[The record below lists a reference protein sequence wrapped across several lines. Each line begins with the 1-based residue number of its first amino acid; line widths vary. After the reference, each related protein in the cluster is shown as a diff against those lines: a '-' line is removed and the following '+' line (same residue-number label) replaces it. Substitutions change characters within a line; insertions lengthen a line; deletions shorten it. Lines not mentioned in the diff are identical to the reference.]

1 MEAELARL
9 GITGTLSKLY
19 IAAIELGEATIADV
33 AARAGLVRTT
43 AYNALMRLEEEGLVI
58 LEERNGRRYVI
69 AEDPRVLV
77 DRLDSRKQ
85 MLNEVMPQLRSF
97 YNRIKGKP
105 QIRFHEGEGGIRTAL
120 WDCLTVKGEPKVL
133 RGILSMHELM
143 ETPGLD
149 EMNRFIDERA
159 RRGIE
164 LKVIRSQDREVDKI
178 WSSSQSQHRE
188 LRYAPPDV
196 TLPMTMFVYDHRVCL
211 ISSRNENYG
220 MIIESEEF
228 ATMQRALFDTTW
240 VQSAPTPKID

>member
-43 AYNALMRLEEEGLVI
+43 AYNALVRLEEEGLVV
-58 LEERNGRRYVI
+58 LQERSGRRYVI
-69 AEDPRVLV
+69 AEDPRVLI
-77 DRLDSRKQ
+77 DRLDSRRQ
-85 MLNEVMPQLRSF
+85 MLDEVMPQLRSF

-105 QIRFHEGEGGIRTAL
+105 QIRFHEGEEGIRTAL

-143 ETPGLD
+143 ETPGLE
-149 EMNRFIDERA
+149 EMNRFIEARA
-159 RRGIE
+159 QRGIE
-164 LKVIRSQDREVDKI
+164 LKVIRSEDREVDQI
-178 WSSSQSQHRE
+178 WPTSASHLRE
-188 LRYAPPDV
+188 LRYAPS
-196 TLPMTMFVYDHRVCL
+196 TITFPMTTFIYDDRVCL

-220 MIIESEEF
+220 LIIESEEF

-240 VQSAPTPKID
+240 AQSTPTKQ